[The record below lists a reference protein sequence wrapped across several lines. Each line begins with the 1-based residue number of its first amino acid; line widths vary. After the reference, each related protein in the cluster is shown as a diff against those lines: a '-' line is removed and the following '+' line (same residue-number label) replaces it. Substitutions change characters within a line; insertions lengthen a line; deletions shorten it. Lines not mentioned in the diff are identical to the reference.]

1 MECEP
6 TFHVLFKESAIVEAL
21 GAIWRV
27 SLACSV
33 DEVDKDFVENTLLSK
48 VYKALDA
55 QDNEALDEA
64 ANACVGLV
72 GSFKA

>member
-1 MECEP
+1 MRTYISRP
-6 TFHVLFKESAIVEAL
+6 VQRKRYRGGTR
-21 GAIWRV
+21 AIWRV

-33 DEVDKDFVENTLLSK
+33 NEVDKDCVENTLLSK